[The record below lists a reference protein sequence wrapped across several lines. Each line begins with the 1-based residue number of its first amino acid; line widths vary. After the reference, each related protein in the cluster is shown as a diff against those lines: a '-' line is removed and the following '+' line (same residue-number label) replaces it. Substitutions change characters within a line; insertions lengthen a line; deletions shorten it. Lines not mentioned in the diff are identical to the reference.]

1 MCSTQRSNNLLH
13 LFHATLLTSSVTYVY
28 NLNGSMNQ
36 PPNNTALLER
46 CRKKESAACR
56 ELYEQ
61 YARAM
66 FNISMRIV
74 NNKDEAEDILQESFI
89 KAFSDMTR
97 FNSIPEFGAWLK
109 RVVVNHSLDVIRKQ
123 KLSFVPLE
131 HIEDSETDTTEEK
144 AQYDIKEVMEGVRM
158 LPHGYRVILTLFL
171 FEDYSHKEIAAMLNI
186 SEGTS
191 KSQYNRAKKKLVELV
206 QQKTLAI

>member
-1 MCSTQRSNNLLH
+1 
-13 LFHATLLTSSVTYVY
+13 
-28 NLNGSMNQ
+28 MNQ
-36 PPNNTALLER
+36 PQNNTNLLER
-46 CRKKESAACR
+46 CKKKESTACR

-61 YARAM
+61 YAKAM

-109 RVVVNHSLDVIRKQ
+109 RVVINHSLDILRKQ
-123 KLSFVPLE
+123 KLNFVPIE
-131 HIEDSETDTTEEK
+131 NIEDTEPEENEEGNR
-144 AQYDIKEVMEGVRM
+144 YDIKEVMAGVQK

-171 FEDYSHKEIAAMLNI
+171 FEDYSHKEIATMLNI

-191 KSQYNRAKKKLVELV
+191 KSQYNRAKKKLIELV
-206 QQKTLAI
+206 QQKTFAS